1 MRRFSLP
8 FLLLCC
14 LLNVS
19 VGHSQANRRAAMDYV
34 SRGTKELEL
43 GNLDTALAH
52 FNRAI
57 ELDPNYA
64 ASYFSRGLVRKRQAD
79 YDGAISALH
88 GRSNSI
94 LWLRRI
100 SIVARPEKTR
110 VIGTGPSRKE
120 KTPHNRVAP

>member
-1 MRRFSLP
+1 MRRLSLP

-19 VGHSQANRRAAMDYV
+19 VGHAQANRRAAMDYV
-34 SRGTKELEL
+34 NRGTKELES

-64 ASYFSRGLVRKRQAD
+64 ASYFSRGLVRKR
-79 YDGAISALH
+79 
-88 GRSNSI
+88 
-94 LWLRRI
+94 
-100 SIVARPEKTR
+100 
-110 VIGTGPSRKE
+110 
-120 KTPHNRVAP
+120 